1 MLSLTAPMLHGL
13 KEAPEEL
20 RMAAPTGEYIRKH
33 RLAGHCDRGHT
44 LPTIRTSLRQNPRSF
59 APGTQPVHHF
69 ASRKATK

>member
-20 RMAAPTGEYIRKH
+20 RMAAPTGEYLRKH

-44 LPTIRTSLRQNPRSF
+44 LPTKRPF
-59 APGTQPVHHF
+59 AAPVRWSAFHGT
-69 ASRKATK
+69 